1 MCKCT
6 RKHMSAN
13 FFVRNKIKEEK
24 TLLDDMENR

>member
-1 MCKCT
+1 
-6 RKHMSAN
+6 MSAN